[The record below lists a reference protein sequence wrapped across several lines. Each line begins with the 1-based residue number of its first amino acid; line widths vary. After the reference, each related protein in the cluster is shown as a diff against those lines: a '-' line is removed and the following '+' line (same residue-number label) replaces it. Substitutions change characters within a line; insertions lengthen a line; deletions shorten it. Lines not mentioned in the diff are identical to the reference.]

1 MEAFVVIG
9 GSRNGRSKAAVA
21 ALLLACTW
29 SSAGTAAA
37 VFKGE
42 AETSFQLIM
51 LDGDRAAARTLWTTA
66 TDTRTAAV
74 AGDGEPVR
82 GNGPAAAGGAAA
94 DANAGPISPVEERVG
109 GATPLL
115 TIGDGLRQRA
125 TIHGTADGGEPV
137 EVAAEAIARGTVAI
151 TNTSAEIP
159 LELGFLY
166 RSDLAGTFSTSPG
179 GDGRTTL
186 NVALASDLEGLVFA
200 DQLQLGDGTTVANG
214 SGRQAGRFGFTI
226 APGSTLR
233 LTAAALAV
241 GEASVVPLP
250 PALLMLASAVG
261 GLAWLRRR
269 AAVGRPPRRSVSRAT
284 SRSGWESP
292 RG

>member
-1 MEAFVVIG
+1 M
-9 GSRNGRSKAAVA
+9 VA
-21 ALLLACTW
+21 ALLLVCTW
-29 SSAGTAAA
+29 SSAGTAA
-37 VFKGE
+37 VLFSGE
-42 AETSFQLIM
+42 TETTFRLM
-51 LDGDRAAARTLWTTA
+51 TLEGDRAAARTVWTTA

-82 GNGPAAAGGAAA
+82 GDGDGPAAAGRAAA
-94 DANAGPISPVEERVG
+94 DASARTVPPVDERVG

-125 TIHGTADGGEPV
+125 TIHGAADGGEPV

-151 TNTSAEIP
+151 TNTSAELP

-166 RSDLAGTFSTSPG
+166 RSDLTGTFSTSPG

-200 DQLQLGDGTTVANG
+200 DQLQLGDGTTVASG
-214 SGRQAGRFGFTI
+214 SGRHAGRFGFTI

-233 LTAAALAV
+233 LTAVARAV
-241 GEASVVPLP
+241 GEATVVPLP
-250 PALLMLASAVG
+250 PALVMLASAVG

-269 AAVGRPPRRSVSRAT
+269 AAAGRPSAPPLRQ
-284 SRSGWESP
+284 
-292 RG
+292 